1 MIGEEEI
8 KRKARINGV
17 PASTIERDY
26 TQSWFLKNFSDE
38 RMLLKGGT
46 GIKKVYFEDYRF
58 SDDLD
63 FTLVEDFGKEHLG
76 ALATEAIEK
85 TRSESGIDFEE
96 SFEIE
101 EVRNGYKIK
110 VYFRILRSSGSPLK
124 IKLDLTDLEK
134 EKVVLDPGSKR
145 ILHSY
150 SDEIDEE
157 VRCYPLE
164 EIIAEKIRSLFE
176 RTRPRDLYDIWKLY
190 ERVDVETVRD
200 VLDEKCEFKDV
211 ERDLEELKGRKED
224 YLYSWENSLQH
235 QMENVPEFEDVFDE
249 VMRLEF

>member
-1 MIGEEEI
+1 MISEEEI
-8 KRKARINGV
+8 KRKARVNGV
-17 PASTIERDY
+17 PTSTIERDY

-38 RMLLKGGT
+38 GMLLKGGT

-63 FTLVEDFGKEHLG
+63 FTLVEDYERGDLEV
-76 ALATEAIEK
+76 LATKAIEK
-85 TRSESGIDFEE
+85 TKSESGIDFED

-101 EVRNGYKIK
+101 EVRNGYKIE

-124 IKLDLTDLEK
+124 IKLDLTDFEK
-134 EKVVLDPGSKR
+134 EKIVLDPESKR

-150 SDEIDEE
+150 SDSIDEK

-190 ERVDVETVRD
+190 ERVDMETVKD
-200 VLDEKCEFKDV
+200 VLDEKCEFKDI
-211 ERDLEELKGRKED
+211 ERDLQDLMDRKED

-235 QMENVPEFEDVFDE
+235 QMEDVPEFEDVFDE